1 MWVVD
6 RSKLRYEE
14 ERKHREDMGHEF
26 LNLKLVVVV
35 VVVVGKGQVREV
47 ETDS

>member
-35 VVVVGKGQVREV
+35 VVVGRGQVREV

>member
-35 VVVVGKGQVREV
+35 VVGRGQVREV